1 MKRQNAPRP
10 WKLAALLLAPVVPLM
25 AEDAP
30 VLRVKLEEPQ
40 PVNKNRFGLSYRM
53 SFNMTAEFKNVGNVG
68 RNPRGAGRD
77 PGPAEGD
84 AVDRFYDDGY
94 NRVDISGNKDGL
106 TWFWAYK
113 NPSQI
118 VGDTVVMHS
127 RTATPINTKTTDDDP
142 QHGFE
147 LTYNRELGVCE
158 NMGWRWG
165 VEGAFGWTDVDI
177 HDRRPLAGGV
187 VEIADG
193 FNLGGIDPSHNIGN
207 PPSPYSDGGPELHPG
222 TLEGPGPLIESMPNR
237 TINRSAS
244 GSHVTGSRNFD
255 ANLWTYRLGPYIDMP
270 IDDKWTFSFS
280 AGAAVGV
287 VEGDF
292 SYRQSI
298 SISGTSRFQSGSG
311 SSTDVVYG
319 GYLAAMFRYAINEHW
334 GVFLG
339 GQYLG
344 LTSYETKADGQKV
357 ELDFARTAN
366 ATMGVSFSF

>member
-1 MKRQNAPRP
+1 M
-10 WKLAALLLAPVVPLM
+10 AALLLAPVVPLL

-30 VLRVKLEEPQ
+30 VLRVKLEEPT

-53 SFNMTAEFKNVGNVG
+53 SFNVTAEFKNVGNVG

-84 AVDRFYDDGY
+84 SVDRFYDDGY

-127 RTATPINTKTTDDDP
+127 STATPINSKTTDDDP

-147 LTYNRELGVCE
+147 LTYNRELGVCD
-158 NMGWRWG
+158 NGWRWG

-187 VEIADG
+187 MVIADG

-207 PPSPYSDGGPELHPG
+207 PPPPYAEDGPELHPG
-222 TLEGPGPLIESMPNR
+222 TLEGPGPLIESIPNR
-237 TINRSAS
+237 TTSRSAN
-244 GSHVTGSRNFD
+244 GSQITGSRNFD
-255 ANLWTYRLGPYIDMP
+255 ANLWTYRLGPYIDVP

-280 AGAAVGV
+280 AGAAIGV

-292 SYRQSI
+292 SYRQAVTI
-298 SISGTSRFQSGSG
+298 GGTSRFQSGSG

-319 GYLAAMFRYAINEHW
+319 GYLSAMFRYAIDEHW

-344 LTSYETKADGQKV
+344 LTSYDTKADGQKV
-357 ELDFARTAN
+357 ELDFATTAN

>member
-10 WKLAALLLAPVVPLM
+10 WTLAALLLAPVVPLL

-94 NRVDISGNKDGL
+94 NRVDIIGNNTGL

-127 RTATPINTKTTDDDP
+127 RTATPINSKTTDDDP

-158 NMGWRWG
+158 KTGWRWG

-177 HDRRPLAGGV
+177 HDRRALSGGV
-187 VEIADG
+187 MEIADG
-193 FNLGGIDPSHNIGN
+193 FPSGGIDTSHNIGN
-207 PPSPYSDGGPELHPG
+207 PPPPYSDGGPELHPG
-222 TLEGPGPLIESMPNR
+222 TLEGPGPLIESRPDR
-237 TINRSAS
+237 TVTRFAS
-244 GSHVTGSRNFD
+244 GSQVTGSRNFD

-280 AGAAVGV
+280 AGAAIGV

-292 SYRQSI
+292 SYRQAVSTG
-298 SISGTSRFQSGSG
+298 GTPRFQSGSG

-319 GYLAAMFRYAINEHW
+319 GYLAAMFRYAIDEHW

>member
-1 MKRQNAPRP
+1 
-10 WKLAALLLAPVVPLM
+10 M
-25 AEDAP
+25 AEEPP

-40 PVNKNRFGLSYRM
+40 PVNKNRFGLSYRA
-53 SFNMTAEFKNVGNVG
+53 SFNVTAQFKNVGNVG
-68 RNPRGAGRD
+68 KNPRGAGRD

-84 AVDRFYDDGY
+84 TVDRFYDDGY

-127 RTATPINTKTTDDDP
+127 RTATPINSKTTDDDP

-158 NMGWRWG
+158 KTGWRWG
-165 VEGAFGWTDVDI
+165 LEGAFGWTDIDI
-177 HDRRPLAGGV
+177 HDGRPLAGGV
-187 VEIADG
+187 KEIADAFDSG
-193 FNLGGIDPSHNIGN
+193 DVDESHNILPEGRTT
-207 PPSPYSDGGPELHPG
+207 PLPYSENGGPPLQPG
-222 TLEGPGPLIESMPNR
+222 TGDGPGPLISSIPTRMVSSFAN
-237 TINRSAS
+237 
-244 GSHVTGSRNFD
+244 GSVVVGSRKFD

-287 VEGDF
+287 VDGDF
-292 SYRQSI
+292 SFRQGVSTG
-298 SISGTSRFQSGSG
+298 SSTKFQSGSS

-319 GYLAAMFRYAINEHW
+319 GYLSAMFRYAIDEHW
-334 GVFLG
+334 GLFLG

-344 LTSYETKADGQKV
+344 LTCYEAKAGGQKI